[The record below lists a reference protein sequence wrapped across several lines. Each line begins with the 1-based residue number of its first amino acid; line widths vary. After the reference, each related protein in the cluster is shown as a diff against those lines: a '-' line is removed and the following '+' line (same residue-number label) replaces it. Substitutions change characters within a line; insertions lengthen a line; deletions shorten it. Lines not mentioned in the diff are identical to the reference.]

1 MKDASKT
8 IIKERCSFLY
18 YLWNGIKEDKPE
30 KNRGSGIRGGNL
42 SIFMKILSG
51 YIKNGVEKGYN
62 ISVLQNIKKGIEG
75 NVENGELSGKEISRV
90 NHVLLRHSLY
100 DTSAY
105 KSLSRYYDN
114 FHNFFTELKEKYK
127 IAEEKRI

>member
-8 IIKERCSFLY
+8 IMKERCSFLY

-51 YIKNGVEKGYN
+51 YIKNGAEKEYDV
-62 ISVLQNIKKGIEG
+62 SVLQNIKRGIEG
-75 NVENGELSGKEISRV
+75 SVENGELSGKEISRV
-90 NHVLLRHSLY
+90 NKLLLRHGY
-100 DTSAY
+100 DTSPY
-105 KSLSRYYDN
+105 RRMSRYYDN
-114 FHNFFTELKEKYK
+114 FHNFVTELKEKYK

>member
-8 IIKERCSFLY
+8 IMKERCSFLY

-90 NHVLLRHSLY
+90 NKLLLRHSY
-100 DTSAY
+100 DTSPY
-105 KSLSRYYDN
+105 RRMSRYYDN
-114 FHNFFTELKEKYK
+114 FHNFVTELKEKYK

>member
-8 IIKERCSFLY
+8 IMKERCSSLY

-51 YIKNGVEKGYN
+51 YIKNGAEKEYDV
-62 ISVLQNIKKGIEG
+62 SVLQNIKRGIEG

-90 NHVLLRHSLY
+90 NKLLLRHSY
-100 DTSAY
+100 DTSPY
-105 KSLSRYYDN
+105 RRMSRYYDN
-114 FHNFFTELKEKYK
+114 FHNFVTELKEKYK